1 MVRSFVFPRLDGMM
15 GGGRGGRGTYGGEEG
30 LLAMT
35 FLHDARARR

>member
-15 GGGRGGRGTYGGEEG
+15 GRGRGTYGGEEG